1 MQLGPQC
8 ALEWAVGKVQTYEM
22 WADMIEA
29 GTFQRSGTPASKYLA
44 ALYRIFD
51 LDSYLKYFGLD
62 AVTPDLRT
70 WAEEQNAY
78 IDVCNL
84 RARAAPTP
92 STGTS
97 ASTTLSAV
105 VALIAPIAIALAC
118 GV

>member
-8 ALEWAVGKVQTYEM
+8 TLEWAVGLAQTYEM

-51 LDSYLKYFGLD
+51 IDPESLGLD
-62 AVTPDLRT
+62 AVTPDLRL
-70 WAEEQNAY
+70 WAQEQNVY

-84 RARAAPTP
+84 RARAAQTP
-92 STGTS
+92 SSGTS

-118 GV
+118 GM